1 MSAIRCW
8 MATMRTRT
16 LVAVLSAAVVVVAGS
31 AGGFVY
37 VAHRHETQL
46 DSQARAVIGA
56 YAKAWTD
63 GGLGAIAYAGAEPA
77 AVAASFS
84 ATTGGLRAV
93 HPAVSVGSTSMAPW
107 TTRGKYIVIGW
118 KPSSISALAR
128 SIVLKPS
135 AKPRSENNASCM
147 HGPLA
152 PKGASRTPSRLRST

>member
-1 MSAIRCW
+1 MSTIRCW

-37 VAHRHETQL
+37 VAHRHGTQL

-84 ATTGGLRAV
+84 ATTAGLGAV
-93 HPAVSVGSTSMAPW
+93 HPAVSVGSTTRHGTTASAVLSVSWPVTTGATWSYTIPVEARARRAP
-107 TTRGKYIVIGW
+107 G
-118 KPSSISALAR
+118 R
-128 SIVLKPS
+128 S
-135 AKPRSENNASCM
+135 
-147 HGPLA
+147 
-152 PKGASRTPSRLRST
+152 